1 MMAQALGGSVMDWVS
16 IISAGIAGGAGGAL
30 GAILGSLFQ
39 NNSIRTALVVAL
51 AVICGNLGKPLV
63 EPHVET
69 YLGASLRGGQFDSLY
84 ESQIKAEITKI
95 PALERIFKDD
105 PTVEQRFKDKARAA
119 YEKGGAKELLESAS
133 GIGAEIIG
141 EALGRYLPR
150 ARAQDLILFAKTMT
164 EVLDVMNAKDPEA
177 CILHQFGASYGKPLP
192 TSRLDAVIGKEGQEK
207 QLAALNALVTNA
219 GPTIVAFDKPK
230 ADAAIPALAQRHAPL
245 LTGNSAEVAGGK
257 RPPANVEEA
266 KVACSF
272 ALALFKDVSTMDPAT
287 AELVLRAMFATG

>member
-1 MMAQALGGSVMDWVS
+1 MMAQGSGGNVMDWVS

-30 GAILGSLFQ
+30 GAVLGSLFQ
-39 NNSIRTALVVAL
+39 SNSIRTGLIVVLALVG
-51 AVICGNLGKPLV
+51 GNLGKPLA
-63 EPHVET
+63 EPYVET
-69 YLGASLRGGQFDSLY
+69 YFGAALRSSQFDSLY
-84 ESQIKAEITKI
+84 QSQIKTEFKKV

-105 PTVEQRFKDKARAA
+105 PAVEQRFKEKARAA
-119 YEKGGAKELLESAS
+119 YEKGGAKELLEASS
-133 GIGAEIIG
+133 GIGAEVIG

-192 TSRLDAVIGKEGQEK
+192 TSRLNAVVGKEGQDK

-219 GPTIVAFDKPK
+219 GPTIVAFDKAK
-230 ADAAIPALAQRHAPL
+230 ADAAIAALAQRHGPL

-257 RPPANVEEA
+257 RPPANAEEA

-272 ALALFKDVSTMDPAT
+272 ALALFKDVSTMDPAA
-287 AELVLRAMFATG
+287 AELVLRGMFAAG